1 MSKKTAKGAN
11 KGLAQALHTKKKTK
25 KGKREGSLAYVEVE
39 IIRTVK

>member
-25 KGKREGSLAYVEVE
+25 KEKGREV
-39 IIRTVK
+39 